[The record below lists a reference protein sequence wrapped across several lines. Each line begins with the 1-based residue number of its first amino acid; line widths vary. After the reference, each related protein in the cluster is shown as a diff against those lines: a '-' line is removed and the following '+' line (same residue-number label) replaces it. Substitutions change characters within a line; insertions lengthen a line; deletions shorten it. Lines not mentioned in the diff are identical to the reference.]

1 MCLYLN
7 MVFAFQKMC
16 LKVKVKCWQQTK
28 RNEAAVKAIY
38 IAKSSKYE
46 NNEVEIYFFF
56 TYSSYFKTAYLD
68 LQVRVWW
75 PHPKLFL
82 FHQDCIDHLVKP
94 NIVSNLAL
102 TTLSWILTQL
112 WQKLHIWWLFLVIL
126 TCKKR
131 YQSHKTT
138 YDSII
143 INRVTSQYGLQQL
156 IHQSTPISGK
166 KNNIFYWL
174 NFYNATKFDDGI
186 SC

>member
-1 MCLYLN
+1 ML
-7 MVFAFQKMC
+7 
-16 LKVKVKCWQQTK
+16 
-28 RNEAAVKAIY
+28 AANKA
-38 IAKSSKYE
+38 KWSSSKG
-46 NNEVEIYFFF
+46 NIYCKKFKIRKQWSWNLFFF

-94 NIVSNLAL
+94 NIISNLAL

-138 YDSII
+138 CDSII

-174 NFYNATKFDDGI
+174 NFYIATKFDDGI